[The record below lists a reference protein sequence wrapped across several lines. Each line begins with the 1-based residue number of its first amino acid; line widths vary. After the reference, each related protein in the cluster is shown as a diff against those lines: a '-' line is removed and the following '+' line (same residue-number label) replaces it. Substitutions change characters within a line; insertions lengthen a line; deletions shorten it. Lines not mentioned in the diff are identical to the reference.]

1 MKIKELIV
9 EKMVDI
15 GFCRESLDVLLRNI
29 GNEVECF
36 NQFDD
41 IDHAVNLYVA
51 NFLYLMGN
59 KLEKI

>member
-1 MKIKELIV
+1 MKIKELII

-15 GFCRESLDVLLRNI
+15 GFRREVLDVLLKDI

-36 NQFDD
+36 NQFDN
-41 IDHAVNLYVA
+41 IDHVVNLYVA